1 MGVDEVGEVVDD
13 VVDDAPE
20 GVFGGVVANLFAG
33 EGLCWGSHC
42 GGELAEGRKRERWE
56 VKETERRE
64 RGYKK
69 RRRWRKGRKSS
80 NES

>member
-1 MGVDEVGEVVDD
+1 

-42 GGELAEGRKRERWE
+42 GWWSL
-56 VKETERRE
+56 
-64 RGYKK
+64 
-69 RRRWRKGRKSS
+69 S
-80 NES
+80 